1 MYIAKIDDI
10 VEKYNNTYHLIIKI
24 KPFNVESRT
33 YNNFVKK
40 IMIKTLNLKLEIIWE
55 YQNI

>member
-1 MYIAKIDDI
+1 MYIAKIDDK
-10 VEKYNNTYHLIIKI
+10 VEKYNNTYHLITKI

-40 IMIKTLNLKLEIIWE
+40 IIIKTLNLKLEIIWE